1 MAGGLKQHTHQERA
15 RVVKALVPLV
25 QRHMGRDLIALA
37 VTGSFARNTDG
48 AYSDIELIGFVKRQQ
63 HDREVVNLIHDG
75 MLIHLWFLTRQDYLY
90 HHKQRVGAEWSYAAM
105 NTLVPLINEPFV
117 RELIEVP
124 WALSREDRFRALRE
138 FWPLVQEA
146 AGKLLTAASREDSG
160 PVPFLYWQMVEKIC
174 VALSLLNGRPYTTRA
189 AIFDEARTFKILPK
203 SFDRLIA
210 PAEGMQKPSELA
222 GRALA
227 AFGEVEE
234 LLYAHGAQPN
244 AESLD
249 AFVSPLSAGR
259 RLRRRMQIGRKI
271 RRTANFGRAIGS
283 WLSFIHRKVLGSAK
297 PSGAAVL
304 VKMAPDETVKA
315 GRHQLGPNP

>member
-15 RVVKALVPLV
+15 RVVKALVPLI

-48 AYSDIELIGFVKRQQ
+48 AYSDIELIGFVKRRQE
-63 HDREVVNLIHDG
+63 DREIVNLIHDG

-90 HHKQRVGAEWSYAAM
+90 HHKQRVGAEWYYAAM
-105 NTLVPLINEPFV
+105 NTLAPLINEPFV

-124 WALSREDRFRALRE
+124 WQLSREDRFKALRE

-146 AGKLLTAASREDSG
+146 AGKLLTAASRADSG

-189 AIFDEARTFKILPK
+189 AIFEEARTFKTLPK

-210 PAEGMQKPSELA
+210 PAESMPNPSELA

-227 AFGEVEE
+227 AFGEMEE
-234 LLYAHGAQPN
+234 LLHAQGVQPN

-249 AFVSPLSAGR
+249 AFVSPLSAGK
-259 RLRRRMQIGRKI
+259 RLRRRVQIGRKI
-271 RRTANFGRAIGS
+271 RRTVNFGRAIGS
-283 WLSFIHRKVLGSAK
+283 WLSFIHRKIRGNAR
-297 PSGAAVL
+297 PSGA
-304 VKMAPDETVKA
+304 MALAEITPDESLEA
-315 GRHQLGPNP
+315 GRHQFGSHP